1 VLIKYFGIFYDD
13 GCNLNN
19 FLRIRIINIETIAVA
34 IAIPIIKYIILNSSG
49 EMVGREVV
57 VFGFIVSDDV
67 EIDIEYITH
76 SVSKPE

>member
-1 VLIKYFGIFYDD
+1 M
-13 GCNLNN
+13 
-19 FLRIRIINIETIAVA
+19 ETIAVA

-49 EMVGREVV
+49 EIVGREVV
-57 VFGFIVSDDV
+57 VFGFVVSDDV